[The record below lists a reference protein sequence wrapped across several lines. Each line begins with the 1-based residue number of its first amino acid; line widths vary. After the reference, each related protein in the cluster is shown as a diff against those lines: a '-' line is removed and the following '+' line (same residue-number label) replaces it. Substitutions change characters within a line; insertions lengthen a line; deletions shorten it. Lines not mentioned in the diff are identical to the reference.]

1 METLRRVVV
10 EALGK
15 APLEAPLSL
24 ETEPLPDP
32 VPPGEVLLRVRAAHV
47 NWVDVLMT
55 SGQYQHVPE
64 PPYTPGIE
72 FAGEVVA
79 CGEGVSSVRVGEA
92 VIADGLHTGPRSL
105 GAHRRWG
112 GFATHALAPAHA
124 LIPKP
129 APLSFEEAACLLGSA
144 ETAYHAL
151 IARARVRA
159 GEVVLVLGATGSTGL
174 ATVALAKLLGAR
186 VIAVG
191 RSAAKLEV
199 ARRHGAEHGVV
210 VGEGHPPLREQV
222 KALTEGRGADV
233 VYDPIGGEA
242 SVQALRAAAFGARY
256 LVVGWAATPLVGR
269 GDRDPNV
276 LPTNLILMKGID
288 VLGSPAAIA
297 AHRDPAVRAE
307 RLPRILAW
315 AEDGQLRPEISARF
329 PLERA
334 AEAMR
339 AKWTGGHAGNVI
351 ITPAGAPA
359 GA

>member
-1 METLRRVVV
+1 MTTLRRVVV
-10 EALGK
+10 EALGTS
-15 APLEAPLSL
+15 PLDAPLSL
-24 ETEPLPDP
+24 QTQALPATLPAGD
-32 VPPGEVLLRVRAAHV
+32 VLVRVRAANV

-72 FAGEVVA
+72 YAGEVVA
-79 CGEGVSSVRVGEA
+79 CGEGVTTVKVGDA

-105 GAHRRWG
+105 GNHRRWG
-112 GFATHALAPAHA
+112 GFATHAIAPASA
-124 LIPKP
+124 LIAKP
-129 APLSFEEAACLLGSA
+129 AALSFDEAACLLGGV

-151 IARARVRA
+151 VARARVRA
-159 GEVVLVLGATGSTGL
+159 GDVVLVLGATGSTGL
-174 ATVALAKLLGAR
+174 ATVALGKLLGAR

-191 RSAAKLEV
+191 RTAAKLEA
-199 ARRHGAEHGVV
+199 ARAHGAEHTVV
-210 VGEGHPPLREQV
+210 LGEGQPPLREQV
-222 KALTEGRGADV
+222 KALTQGRGADV
-233 VYDPIGGEA
+233 VYDPIGGEL

-256 LVVGWAATPLVGR
+256 LVVGWASTPLAGR

-315 AEDGQLRPEISARF
+315 AEDGQLRPEVSAHF
-329 PLERA
+329 PLESA

-339 AKWTGGHAGNVI
+339 AKWTGAHVGNVVLR
-351 ITPAGAPA
+351 P
-359 GA
+359 